1 MDRVDGSL
9 AHHEIQS
16 KKISYILNH
25 YIYIFGIQRGKE
37 TPPKSSSTI
46 CTTLGGGFA

>member
-25 YIYIFGIQRGKE
+25 YILLNFIYIFWYSAGPRPKKE
-37 TPPKSSSTI
+37 R
-46 CTTLGGGFA
+46 LHGN